1 MIYTYT
7 TNSNIND
14 KDSTTEQAN
23 KTAEK
28 TTSGAKTGRKR
39 GAESSNDREVCND
52 YDDDESVGWEEVIE
66 IDELIDDAREYDDF
80 NTQVGEEIAM
90 YKDDEMI
97 DDCDKVETEVCSVTE
112 VMNVCGSK
120 QASRTIKCPGQKRR
134 IVTVTQWDAS
144 ARKQMIQQLG
154 QRGVT

>member
-1 MIYTYT
+1 M
-7 TNSNIND
+7 
-14 KDSTTEQAN
+14 
-23 KTAEK
+23 
-28 TTSGAKTGRKR
+28 
-39 GAESSNDREVCND
+39 
-52 YDDDESVGWEEVIE
+52 IE

-80 NTQVGEEIAM
+80 NIQVDEEMAT

-97 DDCDKVETEVCSVTE
+97 DDRDSVEVCSVND
-112 VMNVCGSK
+112 VMDVCGSK
-120 QASRTIKCPGQKRR
+120 QASRKKKCPGQKRR

>member
-1 MIYTYT
+1 M
-7 TNSNIND
+7 
-14 KDSTTEQAN
+14 
-23 KTAEK
+23 
-28 TTSGAKTGRKR
+28 TSRVNTGRKR

-52 YDDDESVGWEEVIE
+52 DDDDESVGWEEVIE

-80 NTQVGEEIAM
+80 NIQVDEEMATYM
-90 YKDDEMI
+90 DDEMMERG
-97 DDCDKVETEVCSVTE
+97 DADAEMCSVND
-112 VMNVCGSK
+112 VSDVCGSK
-120 QASRTIKCPGQKRR
+120 QEGRKKKCPGQKRR

>member
-1 MIYTYT
+1 M
-7 TNSNIND
+7 
-14 KDSTTEQAN
+14 
-23 KTAEK
+23 
-28 TTSGAKTGRKR
+28 
-39 GAESSNDREVCND
+39 
-52 YDDDESVGWEEVIE
+52 IE

-80 NTQVGEEIAM
+80 NTQVDEEMAT

-97 DDCDKVETEVCSVTE
+97 DDQDKVETEVCSVTD
-112 VMNVCGSK
+112 VMEDVCGSK
-120 QASRTIKCPGQKRR
+120 QASRKKKCPGQKRR